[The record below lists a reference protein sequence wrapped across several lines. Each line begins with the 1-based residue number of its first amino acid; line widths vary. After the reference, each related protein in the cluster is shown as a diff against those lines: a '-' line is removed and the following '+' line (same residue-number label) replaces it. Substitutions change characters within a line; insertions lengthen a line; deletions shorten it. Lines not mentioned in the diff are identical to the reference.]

1 MNDLIISKQSLPPA
15 TIDELQEWIIVNKE
29 CLNAHKAKI
38 RAIQKMN
45 MAIAA
50 KEAAI
55 QDGQYLGDILLDAEV
70 RLGEMLEKIQPE
82 PIIESSPD
90 GTINKAPLRGR
101 KPTLPP
107 GITKKQSHEAQE
119 IARNPEAVE
128 KTKQEAR
135 AEGILPTSRDV
146 LAKIKCSSPGRA
158 DKVILKGRRNAMQK
172 LVHLYFNGVPCG
184 WADPEYIPFFK
195 FQGYTIVRGYT
206 WPIL

>member
-70 RLGEMLEKIQPE
+70 RLGEMLEKIDK
-82 PIIESSPD
+82 SDSR
-90 GTINKAPLRGR
+90 LRGSTKGTTV
-101 KPTLPP
+101 KPTLPK

-135 AEGILPTSRDV
+135 AEGRLPTSRDV
-146 LAKIKCSSPGRA
+146 LAKIRRKKPPKPIEPKISEEFKLAYEGMLREIKNAKALKWKTTSKRA
-158 DKVILKGRRNAMQK
+158 ALKYVGILKD
-172 LVHLYFNGVPCG
+172 V
-184 WADPEYIPFFK
+184 I
-195 FQGYTIVRGYT
+195 I
-206 WPIL
+206 I

>member
-70 RLGEMLEKIQPE
+70 RLGEMLEKIDK
-82 PIIESSPD
+82 SDSR
-90 GTINKAPLRGR
+90 LRGSTKGTTV

-107 GITKKQSHEAQE
+107 GSNKKQSHKAQ
-119 IARNPEAVE
+119 R
-128 KTKQEAR
+128 
-135 AEGILPTSRDV
+135 L
-146 LAKIKCSSPGRA
+146 
-158 DKVILKGRRNAMQK
+158 
-172 LVHLYFNGVPCG
+172 
-184 WADPEYIPFFK
+184 
-195 FQGYTIVRGYT
+195 
-206 WPIL
+206 

>member
-135 AEGILPTSRDV
+135 AEGRLPTSRDV
-146 LAKIKCSSPGRA
+146 LAKIRRKKPPKPIEPKISEEFKLAYEGMLREIKNAKALKWKTTSKRA
-158 DKVILKGRRNAMQK
+158 ALKYVGILKD
-172 LVHLYFNGVPCG
+172 V
-184 WADPEYIPFFK
+184 I
-195 FQGYTIVRGYT
+195 I
-206 WPIL
+206 I